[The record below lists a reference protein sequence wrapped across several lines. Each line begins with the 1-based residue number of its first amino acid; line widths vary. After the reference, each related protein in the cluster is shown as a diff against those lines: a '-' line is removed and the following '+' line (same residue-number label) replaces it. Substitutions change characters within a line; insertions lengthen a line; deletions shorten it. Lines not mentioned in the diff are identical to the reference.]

1 MPLLEVTLK
10 SSGNKIIP
18 VELNTILIDY
28 DKRKAIFTIVR
39 DITERKKVEQKIL
52 RTIIQTEEKERSRL
66 AKELHDGVGPLLSAT
81 KIYAKALLNADDE
94 EIQFIIS
101 KLNETVD
108 EAILT
113 AQEISNNMSP
123 HVLRNFGLNGAIES
137 FYQKINKTYPTV
149 FYFSSNLKERIDE
162 DIETILYRIMV
173 ELIHNT
179 IKHACAT
186 EVTIK
191 LLVDADSITLTY
203 ADDGKGFDVEKTL
216 EENTGMGLS
225 NIYSRV
231 KSINGK
237 IKIQSI
243 ENKGVNIFVKINL

>member
-1 MPLLEVTLK
+1 
-10 SSGNKIIP
+10 
-18 VELNTILIDY
+18 
-28 DKRKAIFTIVR
+28 
-39 DITERKKVEQKIL
+39 
-52 RTIIQTEEKERSRL
+52 
-66 AKELHDGVGPLLSAT
+66 
-81 KIYAKALLNADDE
+81 
-94 EIQFIIS
+94 
-101 KLNETVD
+101 
-108 EAILT
+108 
-113 AQEISNNMSP
+113 MSP